1 MLLLHKRDHDS
12 NGLRLKDSVFSE
24 LLGKSFQRVMF
35 KEWIFLNTRIL
46 ARNTCKWNILTI
58 PKLDK

>member
-24 LLGKSFQRVMF
+24 LLDKSFQRVMS

>member
-24 LLGKSFQRVMF
+24 LLGKSFQRVML

-46 ARNTCKWNILTI
+46 ARNTCK
-58 PKLDK
+58 